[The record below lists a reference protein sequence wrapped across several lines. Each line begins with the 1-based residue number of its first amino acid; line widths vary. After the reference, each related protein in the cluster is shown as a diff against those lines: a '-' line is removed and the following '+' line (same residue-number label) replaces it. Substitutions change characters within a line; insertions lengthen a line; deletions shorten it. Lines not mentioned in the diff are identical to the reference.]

1 MDNGWASRG
10 TIPLLTDP
18 VTGDDLTEAQAFAL
32 IDSQSGYGGDIA
44 KNAIGGS
51 TGDRPVKNQCA
62 DIITAE
68 RKDGIAQYCGH
79 DHKYSTIYKPQELPS
94 TLYTIV
100 YSKKI
105 VVRGVRIVQHYN
117 GINCIKVEVDGKSI
131 GNKCLYPIKRGSKQY
146 KEGSVY
152 DIFGYNDLCWVP
164 SPNFLDRPRI
174 SYYSGMVN
182 QHFDTDAGIWK
193 TDPDKSSG
201 ADKDKLS
208 YCQKWYPSTTSFSDT
223 LNKELISF
231 CAEGQSQ
238 CPNPSTRIVYE
249 CIGATVNTCTCPN
262 GIPSGWYKAD
272 GSSGA
277 TLCDIN
283 NQIDCSACND
293 GYIMSAPAASG
304 SVQTCEANTF
314 SDCKLLHLSWY

>member
-10 TIPLLTDP
+10 TIPLLTDLD
-18 VTGDDLTEAQAFAL
+18 TGVDLTEEEASEL
-32 IDSQSGYGGDIA
+32 IYSQSGYGGDIA

-100 YSKKI
+100 YKKNI

-131 GNKCLYPIKRGSKQY
+131 GNKCSYPIKRGRDRYVERSISNIY
-146 KEGSVY
+146 
-152 DIFGYNDLCWVP
+152 GYCNRLLP
-164 SPNFLDRPRI
+164 TFLDRPRI

-193 TDPDKSSG
+193 TDPDNTSG
-201 ADKDKLS
+201 ATIDKLT
-208 YCQKWYPSTTSFSDT
+208 YCKKWYPSTTSFSDT

-231 CAEGQSQ
+231 CAEGKSQ

-277 TLCDIN
+277 TLCGTN

-314 SDCKLLHLSWY
+314 SDCKLLHLS